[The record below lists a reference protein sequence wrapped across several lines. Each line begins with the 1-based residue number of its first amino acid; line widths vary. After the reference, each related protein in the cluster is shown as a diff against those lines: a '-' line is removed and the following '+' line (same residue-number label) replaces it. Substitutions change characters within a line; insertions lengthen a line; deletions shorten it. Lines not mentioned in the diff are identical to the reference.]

1 MIALLNIRQNLVQ
14 YLCVSQ
20 IVFVV
25 GGILLAE
32 DTAINVSSR
41 APHASSLAAM
51 PDSVVTFTINLT
63 GDLMCHLPQTKNAL
77 RADGQ
82 YDFTG
87 SFAEIQPA
95 LAAADFTIGNLET
108 TTAGTRMPYAGY
120 PAFNSPDAYI
130 SALKAAGFDFLVT
143 ANNHSMDTGE
153 NGLLRTI
160 EQISKNGLGYT
171 GTHTSAADRDSIRI
185 AEIKGT
191 RMAVLNYTY
200 GTNGAYPSAAHK
212 WMLNVEDSTLV
223 KTDIARARKNGAE
236 LVLVF
241 FHWGIENRGEPTAK
255 QDSMFRYT
263 AAAGADLIIGA
274 HPHVVGPMQKFKTQ
288 NGATLD
294 TGLVAWSLGNFISNQ
309 YWRYTDAGVILTL
322 TLEKNFTTGKIALKS
337 AEIVPT
343 WVYRAYHPALKNHV
357 IIPGLWCSRDSL
369 PAWIDAESKRR
380 LCEADADTRKMMLP
394 VR

>member
-1 MIALLNIRQNLVQ
+1 MAALLNIRRNLVQ
-14 YLCVSQ
+14 YLCISQ
-20 IVFVV
+20 IVLVV
-25 GGILLAE
+25 GGILLVE
-32 DTAINVSSR
+32 DASPALGAMQQSPAGEAGSS
-41 APHASSLAAM
+41 
-51 PDSVVTFTINLT
+51 DSVVVFTINLT

-77 RADGQ
+77 QANGV

-130 SALKAAGFDFLVT
+130 SALKSVGFDFLVT

-160 EQISKNGLGYT
+160 EQINKNGLGYT
-171 GTHTSAADRDSIRI
+171 GTHTSSADRDSVRI
-185 AEIKGT
+185 ANIKGT
-191 RMAVLNYTY
+191 RMAILNYTY

-212 WMLNVEDSTLV
+212 WMLNVEDSLLV
-223 KTDIARARKNGAE
+223 KTDIARARQNGAE

-241 FHWGIENRGEPTAK
+241 FHWGVENRAEPTAK

-263 AAAGADLIIGA
+263 VAAGADLIIGA

-343 WVYRAYHPALKNHV
+343 WVYRAYHHTLKNHV

-369 PAWIDAESKRR
+369 PVWIDPESKRR

>member
-1 MIALLNIRQNLVQ
+1 MAAFFPDRGNLVQ
-14 YLCVSQ
+14 YLCISQ
-20 IVFVV
+20 IVLVV
-25 GGILLAE
+25 GGILLADE
-32 DTAINVSSR
+32 RGLNAGVSPAQVQVVTQSQ
-41 APHASSLAAM
+41 
-51 PDSVVTFTINLT
+51 DSVVTFTLNLT
-63 GDLMCHLPQTKNAL
+63 GDLMCHSPQTKNAL
-77 RADGQ
+77 QPGGD

-87 SFAEIQPA
+87 SFAEIQQA
-95 LAAADFTIGNLET
+95 LSSADFTIGNLET
-108 TTAGTRMPYAGY
+108 TTAGPGRPYMGY
-120 PAFNSPDAYI
+120 PAFNSPDAYLA
-130 SALKAAGFDFLVT
+130 ALKLAGFDFLVT

-153 NGLLRTI
+153 DGLLRTL
-160 EQISKNGLGYT
+160 EQVRKNGLGST
-171 GTHTSAADRDSIRI
+171 GTHHSAADRDSVRI

-191 RMAVLNYTY
+191 RMAILNYTY
-200 GTNGAYPSAAHK
+200 GTNGTYPSAAHK

-223 KTDIARARKNGAE
+223 KTDIARARQKGAE

-263 AAAGADLIIGA
+263 VAAGADLIIGA

-288 NGATLD
+288 HGATLD
-294 TGLVAWSLGNFISNQ
+294 TGIVAWSLGNFLSNQ

-357 IIPGLWCSRDSL
+357 IIPGIWCSRDSL
-369 PAWIDAESKRR
+369 PAWIDTESKRR